1 MALQGLNIDELCVV
15 NGADRLFSCLDERF
29 LDLETH
35 DKIGESLDDVFRL
48 RVDKG
53 ERTAAY
59 TGRCRE
65 LFERAAREGIELP
78 DVARGY
84 LMLRGARL
92 GPERK
97 AIVLAAAGQSYTERN
112 VAQALRSTFTVNLG
126 VTKEFVHVMD
136 DCDEPVMPLEEQS
149 TSEVDSAE
157 IDALITNFETLSN
170 TTDDSCPIDEEE
182 AVRTLVTWKESRQ
195 NLNVVKRDCNFS
207 QNSNPQTPAP
217 DIEQIRRRTRC
228 FRCRRI
234 GHFSKDC
241 PERLQKKQ
249 VSRRRCW

>member
-1 MALQGLNIDELCVV
+1 M

-29 LDLETH
+29 PDLETH

-65 LFERAAREGIELP
+65 LAAREGIELP

-112 VAQALRSTFTVNLG
+112 VAQALRSTFPVNLG

-136 DCDEPVMPLEEQS
+136 DCDEPLMPLEEQS
-149 TSEVDSAE
+149 TSEMDSGE
-157 IDALITNFETLSN
+157 IDALITNFETLNN
-170 TTDDSCPIDEEE
+170 TTEESCPMKKRQYELWSLGRSLD
-182 AVRTLVTWKESRQ
+182 RT
-195 NLNVVKRDCNFS
+195 
-207 QNSNPQTPAP
+207 
-217 DIEQIRRRTRC
+217 
-228 FRCRRI
+228 
-234 GHFSKDC
+234 
-241 PERLQKKQ
+241 
-249 VSRRRCW
+249 

>member
-1 MALQGLNIDELCVV
+1 M

-29 LDLETH
+29 QDLETH

-48 RVDKG
+48 KVDKG
-53 ERTAAY
+53 EHTKAY

-65 LFERAAREGIELP
+65 MFEKAAREGIELP

-84 LMLRGARL
+84 LMLHGARL

-112 VAQALRSTFTVNLG
+112 VAQALRSTFPVNLG
-126 VTKEFVHVMD
+126 VTKEFVHVMGD
-136 DCDEPVMPLEEQS
+136 SDEPLMPLEEQS
-149 TSEVDSAE
+149 SFEVDSRE

-170 TTDDSCPIDEEE
+170 TTDESCPIDEEE
-182 AVRTLVTWKESRQ
+182 AVRNLVTWKESRQ
-195 NLNVVKRDCNFS
+195 NLNVVKRDRNFS
-207 QNSNPQTPAP
+207 QNSNSQTTAP

-249 VSRRRCW
+249 VSQAKVLVTRDDLSA

>member
-1 MALQGLNIDELCVV
+1 MTS
-15 NGADRLFSCLDERF
+15 F
-29 LDLETH
+29 
-35 DKIGESLDDVFRL
+35 
-48 RVDKG
+48 G
-53 ERTAAY
+53 ERTAVY

-65 LFERAAREGIELP
+65 LFEKAAREGIELP

-112 VAQALRSTFTVNLG
+112 VAQALRSTFPINLG

-136 DCDEPVMPLEEQS
+136 DCDEPLMPLEEQS
-149 TSEVDSAE
+149 TSEVDSGE

-170 TTDDSCPIDEEE
+170 TTEESCPIDEEE

-195 NLNVVKRDCNFS
+195 KMNVVKRDRNFS
-207 QNSNPQTPAP
+207 QTSNSQTPAP

-241 PERLQKKQ
+241 PQRLQKKP
-249 VSRRRCW
+249 VW